1 MAALADVVSLSDRS
15 PASTPAPT
23 GRSIGRTVTATNR
36 RVNDAIGT
44 LEGESR
50 AAVDHSDDNGYEKIE
65 LPLGFILKPI
75 AENVGRN
82 IEGAGRES
90 GAGAKVLK
98 GVTGISVR
106 DGVNHGVFGG
116 PNSIFR
122 KPFGL

>member
-1 MAALADVVSLSDRS
+1 MKTTMLTLILLMAPAANAASLLDVAKFDRASLE
-15 PASTPAPT
+15 
-23 GRSIGRTVTATNR
+23 